1 MKKVW
6 VVLQNNMGIYLDNA
20 EVVGVYTDFDAAEKV
35 RAKLTELY
43 TQHYYIRDVVVDL
56 DLWNDK

>member
-1 MKKVW
+1 MKRVW
-6 VVLQNNMGIYLDNA
+6 VVLQNDMGIYLDNA

-43 TQHYYIRDVVVDL
+43 TQRYYIKDVVLDL

>member
-6 VVLQNNMGIYLDNA
+6 VVLQNNMDIYLDAA
-20 EVVGVYTDFDAAEKV
+20 EVVGVYTDYDAAEKV
-35 RAKLTELY
+35 RAKLTDLY
-43 TQHYYIRDVVVDL
+43 QQYYYIKDVVLDL